1 MKSAKH
7 IPTLLRPTLSAFAAV
22 GMLISIVGEVSAQEI
37 GACLK
42 DGKLDQVTVGG
53 VPTCKDNETPIVW
66 NQAGPQGPQGEPGPA
81 GPASVINRHL
91 FVITGQYEVPVGY
104 ADYHLLLTAGSFEK
118 QRADTDI
125 KVTLIAHADT
135 YLATSNLCYLQ
146 LRMNG
151 FNDMGSDDTDVLNYS
166 TGTMQF
172 GGTLYSTTGTADP
185 FAITTIFSGNNPPFN
200 GATGTFDVE
209 IWGQSDGPAHC
220 RLGGYDYRQKYLLIV
235 EEVPATSG
243 VGVVAGSEQ

>member
-104 ADYHLLLTAGSFEK
+104 ADYHLLLTLTFLTIQPGQCNSE
-118 QRADTDI
+118 
-125 KVTLIAHADT
+125 V
-135 YLATSNLCYLQ
+135 LCTVP
-146 LRMNG
+146 R
-151 FNDMGSDDTDVLNYS
+151 VLPTPS
-166 TGTMQF
+166 
-172 GGTLYSTTGTADP
+172 P
-185 FAITTIFSGNNPPFN
+185 
-200 GATGTFDVE
+200 
-209 IWGQSDGPAHC
+209 
-220 RLGGYDYRQKYLLIV
+220 
-235 EEVPATSG
+235 
-243 VGVVAGSEQ
+243 